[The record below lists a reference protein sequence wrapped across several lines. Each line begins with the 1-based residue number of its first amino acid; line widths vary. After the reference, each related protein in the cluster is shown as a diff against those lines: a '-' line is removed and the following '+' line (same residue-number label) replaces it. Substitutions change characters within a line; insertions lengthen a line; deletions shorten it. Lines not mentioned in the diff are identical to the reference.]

1 MTDEEDRQLRAVHAA
16 VVGNGS
22 TVSSLI
28 ASIKSDIDNTRT
40 IVQEQI
46 RRNLNGVTYTKTQ
59 KQDNEDTN
67 TLSRYMLYGS
77 DGYDGLI
84 DTQQELE
91 DRGYSIGSPDV
102 INYQAIGD
110 RVRQELDKT
119 YLQA

>member
-28 ASIKSDIDNTRT
+28 ASIKSDIDNIRT

>member
-1 MTDEEDRQLRAVHAA
+1 MTDEEDRQLRAIHAA
-16 VVGNGS
+16 LVGSGGPVN
-22 TVSSLI
+22 SLI
-28 ASIKSDIDNTRT
+28 ASIKSDVDNIRT